1 MDEPSKEQIP
11 LNKREDFTLCL
22 NCGFPNHNS
31 VKRCMYC
38 NTNLTKSS
46 GLFSWFRQTFLI
58 LKWRWELKKERSKD
72 ENPLLLFS
80 KKLGYLILGM
90 GFSGFGCYLFVDSIA
105 NNSFSTAIISMLL
118 LLYGFFTLKNLFSG
132 K

>member
-1 MDEPSKEQIP
+1 MDEQSKEQIS
-11 LNKREDFTLCL
+11 LNKREDFNLCL

-31 VKRCMYC
+31 VTRCMYC
-38 NTNLTKSS
+38 NTNITKSN
-46 GLFSWFRQTFLI
+46 GIFSWFRQIFLI
-58 LKWRWELKKERSKD
+58 LKLRWELKKEGPKD
-72 ENPLLLFS
+72 ENPLLLFL

-90 GFSGFGCYLFVDSIA
+90 GFSGFGFYLFIDSISS
-105 NNSFSTAIISMLL
+105 NSFSTALISILL